1 MRANRL
7 RIRPTRWSN
16 RPCSR

>member
-7 RIRPTRWSN
+7 RIRPTRWSSG
-16 RPCSR
+16 PCSI

>member
-7 RIRPTRWSN
+7 RIRPTKWSN
-16 RPCSR
+16 RLCSK